1 MSILTVNLKHL
12 YQRRGL
18 WLVYVF
24 LGFIIFL
31 CIAAALDHAV
41 PKGQFMGFVL
51 LSFMIGL
58 LAGVLPLEVVT
69 KPFSYCLP
77 GHRKTVRQFIFLV
90 GTAVNFLGSL
100 LFLMYPGLR
109 FWQLALVP
117 CSALFAGLIFYWLG
131 IGYAFAIRTSG
142 AFVGFLPLVIVAGGF
157 FDFHVIMERAI
168 VENPAGVILAG
179 VLASAVA
186 WFLLG
191 AEGLARR
198 YCAVPWI
205 GFFDVWNRDKMQ
217 KYHQAKAAIKWE
229 KLKKHTSPSVERFFL
244 GHMERCHHN
253 SQGRYI
259 WGGLYTAFGLAIPQW
274 KQNLSNVFWA
284 LIAACL
290 LVCFLSYM
298 GPAGSPILFIMP
310 GFMVA
315 QMRLPVHAS
324 MLISGGRR
332 ERFITTITLVATTA
346 VLATILVTIL
356 AAFSLPLA
364 AIVPEF
370 TLRGATFTFYAMNT
384 RLFFIPLF
392 MIPIV
397 SAFQLLFF
405 KRPSLIV
412 LSIMPLFVLLYLAG
426 ILWRRALGWPI
437 SPVHIASV
445 LVLSWLFF
453 TAVLHYTCMRRCLV

>member
-186 WFLLG
+186 
-191 AEGLARR
+191 
-198 YCAVPWI
+198 
-205 GFFDVWNRDKMQ
+205 D
-217 KYHQAKAAIKWE
+217 
-229 KLKKHTSPSVERFFL
+229 
-244 GHMERCHHN
+244 
-253 SQGRYI
+253 
-259 WGGLYTAFGLAIPQW
+259 
-274 KQNLSNVFWA
+274 
-284 LIAACL
+284 
-290 LVCFLSYM
+290 
-298 GPAGSPILFIMP
+298 
-310 GFMVA
+310 
-315 QMRLPVHAS
+315 
-324 MLISGGRR
+324 
-332 ERFITTITLVATTA
+332 
-346 VLATILVTIL
+346 
-356 AAFSLPLA
+356 
-364 AIVPEF
+364 
-370 TLRGATFTFYAMNT
+370 
-384 RLFFIPLF
+384 
-392 MIPIV
+392 
-397 SAFQLLFF
+397 
-405 KRPSLIV
+405 
-412 LSIMPLFVLLYLAG
+412 
-426 ILWRRALGWPI
+426 
-437 SPVHIASV
+437 
-445 LVLSWLFF
+445 WLF
-453 TAVLHYTCMRRCLV
+453 RRMESR